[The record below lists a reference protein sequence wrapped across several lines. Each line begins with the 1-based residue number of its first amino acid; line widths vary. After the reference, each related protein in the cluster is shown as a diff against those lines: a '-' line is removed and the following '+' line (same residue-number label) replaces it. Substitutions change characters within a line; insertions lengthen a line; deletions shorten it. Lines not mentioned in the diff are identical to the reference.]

1 VSEMGV
7 SHQLTISKE
16 RILPGRATGIRTPDL
31 LHAIHARAVGS
42 RGPRIAWR
50 EVGLRR
56 WSPGAARHCLAHVH
70 VGSHPGSR
78 RGTLAAATGVELAGA
93 LVSRVIQLNS

>member
-42 RGPRIAWR
+42 HRHASPGGKLACGDGRLAPPVIAW
-50 EVGLRR
+50 LMCMLAPILA
-56 WSPGAARHCLAHVH
+56 PGEAR
-70 VGSHPGSR
+70 SR
-78 RGTLAAATGVELAGA
+78 RPLE
-93 LVSRVIQLNS
+93 LNSPERLYHA